1 MNTHVIRHA
10 IPSEY
15 MWTAETLQD
24 LTEHLIEQLTAV
36 LNRSHPQLII
46 KGERY
51 YTYDELAWLLGVTT
65 KRVIHRLVREHN
77 LHPVRL
83 HNTRLLSE
91 SEIHKALVPVT
102 DEEQSAESV
111 SQPAAQPNG
120 GVITYF

>member
-1 MNTHVIRHA
+1 MSDNPDQTR
-10 IPSEY
+10 P
-15 MWTAETLQD
+15 ETLLER
-24 LTEHLIEQLTAV
+24 LTEV

-46 KGERY
+46 RGERY

-77 LHPVRL
+77 LHPVSL
-83 HNTRLLSE
+83 HHTRLLSE
-91 SEIHKALVPVT
+91 SELQKALVPVT